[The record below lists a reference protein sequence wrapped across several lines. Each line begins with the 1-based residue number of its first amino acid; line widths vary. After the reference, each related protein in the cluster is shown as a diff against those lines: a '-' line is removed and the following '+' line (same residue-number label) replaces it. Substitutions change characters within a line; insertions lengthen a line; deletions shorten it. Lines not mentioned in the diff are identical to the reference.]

1 MRQEVGPT
9 ENLALSEGSAGV
21 RNGKVSDF
29 KRVGQAESKQRLGQH
44 LTTPSNPNQAREDQQ
59 DDWHADPFEGEECA
73 GATSDQAEQEPQ
85 QFSGE
90 HRDKATPVCPSACVD
105 REPGAP
111 VRSVTFLA
119 VRALTIQ

>member
-1 MRQEVGPT
+1 MRQEVGAT
-9 ENLALSEGSAGV
+9 ENLALSKGSAGV

-29 KRVGQAESKQRLGQH
+29 KRVGQAESEQRLGQH

-90 HRDKATPVCPSACVD
+90 HRDKATPVCP
-105 REPGAP
+105 
-111 VRSVTFLA
+111 
-119 VRALTIQ
+119 

>member
-1 MRQEVGPT
+1 MRQEVGAT
-9 ENLALSEGSAGV
+9 ENLALSKGSAGV

-44 LTTPSNPNQAREDQQ
+44 LATPSNPNQAREDQQ

-90 HRDKATPVCPSACVD
+90 HRDKATPVCP
-105 REPGAP
+105 
-111 VRSVTFLA
+111 
-119 VRALTIQ
+119 

>member
-1 MRQEVGPT
+1 MRHEVGAT

-29 KRVGQAESKQRLGQH
+29 KRIGQAESKQRLRQH
-44 LTTPSNPNQAREDQQ
+44 LATPSNPNQAHEDQR
-59 DDWHADPFEGEECA
+59 DDRHADPFEGEECA

-90 HRDKATPVCPSACVD
+90 HPSRATPVCRSAFVD
-105 REPGAP
+105 REHEAP
-111 VRSVTFLA
+111 VRSVTFSG